1 MYSRMGHTGAGH
13 EGAGQPAP
21 SFDLSALSREE
32 LETYFREVV
41 AYAEQVRALE
51 ERIRQS

>member
-32 LETYFREVV
+32 LETLHDVP
-41 AYAEQVRALE
+41 
-51 ERIRQS
+51 ERPELRDKAHSPKQAQ